1 VEEFNKNRTP
11 ERERVNS
18 GITETEEVK
27 EAKGYLIMFKGVY
40 FLLIFG
46 VGFYL
51 FIAFRLIWGYPC
63 PRLGDYM

>member
-1 VEEFNKNRTP
+1 MIP
-11 ERERVNS
+11 
-18 GITETEEVK
+18 ETEEVK

-40 FLLIFG
+40 FLLFFG

-51 FIAFRLIWGYPC
+51 FIAFRLIWGHPC